1 VELSVPANLLENG
14 LIHLYFEEG
23 TSRGIEPSYTIVR
36 CKFITVTLKGNVMKV
51 VTLMILAGVVALGGC
66 ASTGDGT
73 KSATASNEQVY
84 TPLGSLI
91 AKKGPSRNENGTV
104 DLQSFDNNRT
114 MNNGSNSALG
124 SSR

>member
-1 VELSVPANLLENG
+1 
-14 LIHLYFEEG
+14 
-23 TSRGIEPSYTIVR
+23 
-36 CKFITVTLKGNVMKV
+36 MKV
-51 VTLMILAGVVALGGC
+51 VTLMILAGAVALGGC

-114 MNNGSNSALG
+114 MNSSSNSALR
-124 SSR
+124 SSQ